1 MHFFFQ
7 TLLLVPTVRS
17 FIPWSS
23 FLTYILHI
31 FFTALTTENKALK
44 LHAVL
49 QWYWYTDSE
58 KENMEANMARAQFLH
73 SSSQSDFHFNHM
85 LGLSFFLNLLIF
97 VLRFIKLSPHYYSRN
112 AFILC
117 CYRQNK
123 ICVSC
128 SLPGCLS
135 VAWEMW
141 GDVWVRVS
149 AFHGTVLQHCAAG
162 GWIVESGVFPR
173 RHKVMSC
180 SCFVQTIGQSSYFLF
195 SLL

>member
-1 MHFFFQ
+1 MRFFSGTGTQ
-7 TLLLVPTVRS
+7 TVKKKTWKQIWPEPS
-17 FIPWSS
+17 F
-23 FLTYILHI
+23 YIQVHSLI
-31 FFTALTTENKALK
+31 FTLIICWDCL
-44 LHAVL
+44 
-49 QWYWYTDSE
+49 
-58 KENMEANMARAQFLH
+58 
-73 SSSQSDFHFNHM
+73 
-85 LGLSFFLNLLIF
+85 FFLNLLIF